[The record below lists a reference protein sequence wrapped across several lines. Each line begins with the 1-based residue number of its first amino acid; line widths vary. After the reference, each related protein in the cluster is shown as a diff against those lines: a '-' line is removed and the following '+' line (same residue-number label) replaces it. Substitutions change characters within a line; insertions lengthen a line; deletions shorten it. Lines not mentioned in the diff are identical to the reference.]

1 MEFLATLE
9 MDTSAFDLSVN
20 LSTDLTVLPPAE
32 EAEVKTFASDV
43 ASSYS
48 IAVADDLNVNLED
61 LEVTC
66 FYRMSDPA
74 MLDLLTLST
83 TCSAR
88 RKLSE
93 LQALEASAGTR
104 TQRHSFSVGITM
116 VGEAAKA
123 VTLRGTAAVAAE
135 LGAADVEIRKGEVV
149 VTALVA
155 AVGFPLCF
163 F

>member
-43 ASSYS
+43 ASGYS
-48 IAVADDLNVNLED
+48 SAVADDLNVSLED

-66 FYRMSDPA
+66 LYRMSDPA

-93 LQALEASAGTR
+93 SLES
-104 TQRHSFSVGITM
+104 HSFESHSFGVLITM
-116 VGEAAKA
+116 VGTAAKA
-123 VTLRGTAAVAAE
+123 ATLRGTATVAAE
-135 LGAADVEIRKGEVV
+135 LGAADVEIRKGDVV

-155 AVGFPLCF
+155 AVGFRLCF